1 MCFNFITFRW
11 SRATVAIAG
20 KEFLPGYR
28 LDPNA
33 AFLDLMTS
41 YSNEEK
47 STKKM
52 WPTGFREDTNGKSE
66 YNKFFINAQLKS
78 TNN

>member
-1 MCFNFITFRW
+1 MCFNFIPSRW
-11 SRATVAIAG
+11 SRATVSIAG

-33 AFLDLMTS
+33 AFLDLMTG

-47 STKKM
+47 STYLY
-52 WPTGFREDTNGKSE
+52 PTGFREDTSGIAE
-66 YNKFFINAQLKS
+66 YNK
-78 TNN
+78 

>member
-1 MCFNFITFRW
+1 MCFNFIPSRW
-11 SRATVAIAG
+11 SRATVSIAG

-33 AFLDLMTS
+33 AFLDLMTD

-47 STKKM
+47 STNL
-52 WPTGFREDTNGKSE
+52 WPTGFREDTIGKSA
-66 YNKFFINAQLKS
+66 YNK
-78 TNN
+78 